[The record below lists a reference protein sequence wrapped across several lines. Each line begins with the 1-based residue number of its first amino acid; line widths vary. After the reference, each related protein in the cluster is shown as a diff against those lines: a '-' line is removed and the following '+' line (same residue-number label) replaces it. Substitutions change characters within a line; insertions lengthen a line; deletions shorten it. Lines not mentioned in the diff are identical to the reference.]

1 MTGIADS
8 GSMLF
13 GPVELSVISLPSAAP
28 SPELL
33 AAIAKQVR
41 SGVVRILDFA
51 VVTKTENGAVQ
62 VDEIELDES
71 GVAGV
76 DVELAV
82 PGLTSSDD
90 LELLAADLAPGT
102 SAAVV
107 AFEMVWARELA
118 AQVAA
123 DGATVVTSERIPAP
137 VVNALV
143 EMEAES

>member
-8 GSMLF
+8 GSTLF
-13 GPVELSVISLPSAAP
+13 GPVELNVISLPGSAP

-33 AAIAKQVR
+33 AAVVQQVR
-41 SGVVRILDFA
+41 SGVVRVLDFV
-51 VVTKTENGAVQ
+51 VVTKAEGGEV
-62 VDEIELDES
+62 VIEEIDLDES
-71 GVAGV
+71 GVT
-76 DVELAV
+76 DLNVEIVV
-82 PGLTSSDD
+82 PGLTSNDD

-107 AFEMVWARELA
+107 AFELVWARDLA

-123 DGATVVTSERIPAP
+123 DGCTVLASERIPAP